1 MKVSCKPIE
10 FQGRKMLSI
19 RPRTFIP
26 QFSKLMKQVPG
37 AFWKPGHHWLVPD
50 QTTSLQHLQKLF
62 GDPKD
67 SSFQQSFSKKPAE
80 SLPGISEIH
89 ETAILKLVEQLMLN
103 RYSHATVKSYR
114 SCFRDFLRYP
124 AHQDLNP
131 QDISKEHIRQYML
144 TCIREKKWSESTQ
157 NQAINAIKFYYER
170 VLGHDKQLYDLRP
183 KVGAQLPEVLSEE
196 EVKRLISAVKNL
208 KHRCIL
214 MLIYSTGLRLSE
226 SVNVRLDDLL
236 VDRRQIFIK
245 GGKGKKD
252 RYVILSDKLLGVIMK
267 YRDLYKPGYWLFEGI
282 HGERYSSRSV
292 QQIMR
297 KAVKRS
303 QVNPY
308 ATVHTLR
315 HSFATHML
323 ERGTDLRYIQ
333 HLLGHGSIKTTER
346 YLHVRKEAEGKLRSP
361 LEDMDL
367 DLD

>member
-1 MKVSCKPIE
+1 MLGIKP
-10 FQGRKMLSI
+10 KS
-19 RPRTFIP
+19 FIP
-26 QFSKLMKQVPG
+26 GFPQFMKQIPG
-37 AFWKPGHHWLVPD
+37 AFWKPELGWLIPD
-50 QTTSLQHLQKLF
+50 EEFARKKLQELFDPSQASLVSNVS
-62 GDPKD
+62 PNIPD
-67 SSFQQSFSKKPAE
+67 SSGTFPEQFTE
-80 SLPGISEIH
+80 LH

-103 RYSHATVKSYR
+103 RYSHATVKAYR
-114 SCFRDFLRYP
+114 SCFRDFLRYRD
-124 AHQDLNP
+124 HQAFSP
-131 QDISKEHIRQYML
+131 EEITKEQIRQYLL
-144 TCIREKKWSESTQ
+144 TCIRDKKWSESTQ
-157 NQAINAIKFYYER
+157 NQVINSIKFYYER
-170 VLGHDKQLYDLRP
+170 VLGQDKQLYDLRP
-183 KVGAQLPEVLSEE
+183 RVGTQLPEVLSEE
-196 EVKRLISAVKNL
+196 EVQRLISVVKNL

-236 VDRRQIFIK
+236 IDRKQIFIK

-267 YRDLYKPGYWLFEGI
+267 YRDHYKPGYWLFEGM
-282 HGERYSSRSV
+282 HAERYSPRSV

-297 KAVKRS
+297 RAVKAAK
-303 QVNPY
+303 VNPY

-367 DLD
+367 DVE

>member
-1 MKVSCKPIE
+1 
-10 FQGRKMLSI
+10 MLAV
-19 RPRTFIP
+19 RPNRFIP
-26 QFSKLMKQVPG
+26 QYNQLMKQIPG
-37 AFWKPGHHWLVPD
+37 AFWKPEHQWLVPD
-50 QTTSLQHLQKLF
+50 QPQSRKKMQELF
-62 GDPKD
+62 GIVPPLAEVD
-67 SSFQQSFSKKPAE
+67 SSGNKIVTGQEDIAD
-80 SLPGISEIH
+80 IH

-114 SCFRDFLRYP
+114 SCFRDFLRYRY
-124 AHQDLNP
+124 HQALDP
-131 QDISKEHIRQYML
+131 RDITKEQIRQYML

-170 VLGHDKQLYDLRP
+170 VLGQDRELYDLRP
-183 KVGAQLPEVLSEE
+183 RVGTRLPEVLSED
-196 EVKRLISAVKNL
+196 EVKRLISVVKNL

-214 MLIYSTGLRLSE
+214 MLIYSAGLRLSE

-267 YRDLYKPGYWLFEGI
+267 YRDHYQPGYWLFEGV
-282 HGERYSSRSV
+282 HGDRYSPRSV

-297 KAVKRS
+297 RAVKES
-303 QVNPY
+303 QVNPF

-367 DLD
+367 DVD